1 MSEAEQKT
9 NSKKELAKV
18 SLGISGFLL
27 GGVVGLVGGFVLV
40 LFIWVA
46 LVLMAWATV
55 NPLAVEYLGGTGLT
69 IGFYA
74 VLVLGLLGSL
84 AGGVMGWVAPGVF
97 DFFKRKPVPVVKERR
112 EEVKPEVGES
122 PSNEVVYP
130 APTVQPV
137 QPQAGQSGKAGL
149 LAFLKGFGV
158 WLVVTFGIYIVFA
171 VAVSFAGLAQAA
183 VINMLIFF
191 VAHSIGASLGVWM
204 MLPKGGFGDLLR
216 GRLEA
221 NPQAALSAP
230 MVALVIGLAVFVGLM
245 LISSALLT
253 FGEMPGGSMLSGF
266 SSMLCCLSLPF
277 GGIVFGVLTA
287 INRRKPGA

>member
-1 MSEAEQKT
+1 MSEVEQKT

-40 LFIWVA
+40 LFIWVV

-55 NPLAVEYLGGTGLT
+55 NPLAMEYLGGTGLT

-97 DFFKRKPVPVVKERR
+97 DFFKRKPVPVVEERR
-112 EEVKPEVGES
+112 EEVKPGDGES
-122 PSNEVVYP
+122 PSNEVVYST
-130 APTVQPV
+130 PTVQP
-137 QPQAGQSGKAGL
+137 QAAQSGKSGF

-158 WLVVTFGIYIVFA
+158 WLVVTFGIYIVFT
-171 VAVSFAGLAQAA
+171 VVVSFSGLAQAA

-191 VAHSIGASLGVWM
+191 VAHGIGASLGVWM